1 MRRNTHFVSIV
12 SLLFTVGTPFAHA
25 QTNWPQ
31 FRGPSA
37 CGFAEG
43 HPTATKWNAET
54 GENIK
59 WKTPIPGLAH
69 SSPIVWGDKLFVTTA
84 VSSDPNPYLK
94 VGLYGESPKHEEKVD
109 HDFRLLCLDK
119 NTGKI
124 LWDKSA
130 YKGVPKVMRHI
141 KATHANCTPATD
153 GKYIAA
159 FFGSE
164 GLYCYDFDGNQIWK
178 KEFGLLDSGPT
189 GADEITWGF
198 ASSPI
203 IHDGKVIL
211 FISVRNEAY
220 LAALDVHDGKE
231 IWKTPREPDP
241 CWATPTVHE
250 SAARSQV
257 IVNGYKRIGGYDL
270 KTGKELWWMKGA
282 GDIPVPTPVV
292 ANDLIYIT
300 NAHGGKSPVYA
311 IKTTAEGDI
320 SLQGEETS
328 NTHIAW
334 AQLNI
339 GNYMQT
345 PLVYAAPSPSKGE
358 GRGEGG
364 THDDRESSKS
374 RESSPPSVPPG
385 RGDGS
390 DGTPYLYLCRD
401 QGIMACYEAKTGKK
415 IYRERLS
422 EGVGWTASPVAAD
435 GKVYFTSEEGD
446 VMVIKADP
454 TYEVLAKNSLGD
466 ITMAT
471 PAISEGVLFFRT
483 RAKVIAV
490 ANSAP

>member
-1 MRRNTHFVSIV
+1 MRRSVMSCGVCALMVAVLI
-12 SLLFTVGTPFAHA
+12 SLTDAAVA
-25 QTNWPQ
+25 QSNWPQ
-31 FRGPSA
+31 FRGA
-37 CGFAEG
+37 FARGVADG
-43 HPTATKWNAET
+43 HSTPTTWNVQT

-59 WKTPIPGLAH
+59 WKTAVPGLAH

-94 VGLYGESPKHEEKVD
+94 VGLYGESPVHEEKVD

-119 NTGKI
+119 NSGKI
-124 LWDKSA
+124 LWDKAA
-130 YKGVPKVMRHI
+130 YRGIPKVMRHI

-153 GKYIAA
+153 GKHVVA
-159 FFGSE
+159 FYGSE

-178 KEFGLLDSGPT
+178 KEFGTLDAGPPD
-189 GADEITWGF
+189 ANELQWGF

-211 FISVRNEAY
+211 FISVRNDSY
-220 LAALDVHDGKE
+220 LAALDVRDGKE

-241 CWATPTVHE
+241 CWATPTVDE
-250 SAARSQV
+250 TGGRSQV
-257 IVNGYKRIGGYDL
+257 IVNGYKRIGGHDL
-270 KTGKELWWMKGA
+270 KTGKELWWMKGH

-292 ANDLIYIT
+292 AHGLIYIT

-320 SLQGEETS
+320 TLVEGETS
-328 NTHIAW
+328 NSHIAW
-334 AQLNI
+334 AHLNI

-345 PLVYAAPSPSKGE
+345 PLVY
-358 GRGEGG
+358 
-364 THDDRESSKS
+364 
-374 RESSPPSVPPG
+374 
-385 RGDGS
+385 GDF
-390 DGTPYLYLCRD
+390 LYLCRD

-415 IYRERLS
+415 VYRERLS

-446 VMVIKADP
+446 VQVVKAGAA
-454 TYEVLAKNSLGD
+454 YEVGEGPPANLMIAKNPLGD

-471 PAISEGVLFFRT
+471 TAISDGTLFFRT
-483 RAKVIAV
+483 RSHVIAV
-490 ANSAP
+490 ASAKP